1 MSLETVVMMRWIKG
15 RGDSLLLSWM
25 VLLSVLLSAVL
36 LAPRGAKKNRLR
48 SQFSSGRCGGDGG
61 ESNSPS
67 KQTYHRMYYR
77 LSRRFFFTLQ
87 PPIDRIP
94 QRWPSGLKRRLED
107 SPRRSIPCVLR
118 PSPVPQKKT
127 GWTTRHWVLSSESV
141 SSCLI
146 FGSYCFV
153 GCLTRVRTDTST
165 CNSTICSPVETRHP
179 QMK

>member
-1 MSLETVVMMRWIKG
+1 
-15 RGDSLLLSWM
+15 
-25 VLLSVLLSAVL
+25 
-36 LAPRGAKKNRLR
+36 
-48 SQFSSGRCGGDGG
+48 
-61 ESNSPS
+61 
-67 KQTYHRMYYR
+67 MYYR

-107 SPRRSIPCVLR
+107 SPRRSIPCVQR
-118 PSPVPQKKT
+118 PFPVPQEKT

-165 CNSTICSPVETRHP
+165 CNSSTCSPVETRHP
-179 QMK
+179 QVVVHPVISMSECIFMIPYILTNSKSNSAQFTRVQALSD

>member
-1 MSLETVVMMRWIKG
+1 MAVVTDMR
-15 RGDSLLLSWM
+15 
-25 VLLSVLLSAVL
+25 SA
-36 LAPRGAKKNRLR
+36 KHNRLR
-48 SQFSSGRCGGDGG
+48 RHFSSGCGGGDGG
-61 ESNSPS
+61 ELNSPS
-67 KQTYHRMYYR
+67 KPTYHRMYYR

-94 QRWPSGLKRRLED
+94 QRWPSGLKRRLEGGY
-107 SPRRSIPCVLR
+107 RRSIPCFQR

-165 CNSTICSPVETRHP
+165 CNSSTCSPVETRHP
-179 QMK
+179 QVKRCASRPVFPSLNAHS